1 MININTNR
9 PCPDISGHHPGFR
22 AKFLVSQAIWSP
34 PEQKVTNKCCVYDQY
49 RHLQTPSG
57 HFRTSPWP
65 QGQVPGEPG
74 HLEPPRTLPEQ
85 KVTNKCCVYDQYQ
98 HLRTPS
104 GHFWTSPWLQGK
116 VPDESGHLEPPRALP
131 QQKVTIKGPKFLFSN
146 FLSNDAGLRSLEVK
160 PWPRTASLQ
169 CQNCLTYICIFP
181 RCDITKMIES

>member
-1 MININTNR
+1 MININTYGPR
-9 PCPDISGHHPGFR
+9 PDIFGHHPGLR
-22 AKFLVSQAIWSP
+22 AKFLVSQAIWSL
-34 PEQKVTNKCCVYDQY
+34 PEPSQSKKVTNKC
-49 RHLQTPSG
+49 S
-57 HFRTSPWP
+57 
-65 QGQVPGEPG
+65 
-74 HLEPPRTLPEQ
+74 
-85 KVTNKCCVYDQYQ
+85 VYDQYQ